1 MKIGLRRASSGDAE
15 NICAASLWFS
25 GACRPLQVVPD
36 PASARP
42 RPLQPCAVNSRP
54 DGQIPV
60 VSFPSLHARHL
71 TVSVQDQWRSRL
83 LMCPFISYLELPF
96 ARLSVVTWSQRGPVL
111 PSRGKKCLGKHIC
124 RLFLPALGI
133 CGPSFFW
140 NWSWSSLLRSKQNTA
155 LSLRALPTLGGPS
168 PQRDPS

>member
-15 NICAASLWFS
+15 NICAVSIWFS

-42 RPLQPCAVNSRP
+42 RPLQPYAVNSRP

-96 ARLSVVTWSQRGPVL
+96 ARLSVVTWSQRGQCYPHVERDVWGNTFVGSSFLLWEYVVL
-111 PSRGKKCLGKHIC
+111 LSSGTGHGAVSSGPNKTLHC
-124 RLFLPALGI
+124 R
-133 CGPSFFW
+133 
-140 NWSWSSLLRSKQNTA
+140 
-155 LSLRALPTLGGPS
+155 
-168 PQRDPS
+168 